1 MYILAPSILSA
12 DFSKLGEDVKT
23 VSDAGAQYIHLD
35 VMDGAFVPSISFGMP
50 VISSLRKTTD
60 RVFDV
65 HMMVEEPGRYV
76 NDVRKAGADL
86 ICVHQEACLHLDRTI
101 NQIKETGAKAAV
113 ALNPATPVETLSCI
127 LKEVDMFLIMSVNP
141 GFGGQKFIPYTLEKI
156 KKLRTML
163 NEAGLTTD
171 IEVDGG
177 VIEAAQSMGASTMQ
191 IIMKVLLPEAL
202 PSLINGSAIAATTI
216 LGYSAMSGAVGGG
229 GLGKLAIMYGY
240 NRYQTDIM
248 FITVVLLI
256 VIVQVFQSFGN
267 WATKRSDRRIS

>member
-76 NDVRKAGADL
+76 NDVRKAGADI

-101 NQIKETGAKAAV
+101 NQIKETGARAAV

-127 LKEVDMFLIMSVNP
+127 LKEADMFLIMSVNP
-141 GFGGQKFIPYTLEKI
+141 GFGGQKFIPYTLQKVRDL
-156 KKLRTML
+156 KKMIDAR
-163 NEAGLTTD
+163 GLKTD

-177 VIEAAQSMGASTMQ
+177 VNLSNVEEILSGGAN
-191 IIMKVLLPEAL
+191 IIVA
-202 PSLINGSAIAATTI
+202 GSAVFNGDVAENTQMFLDI
-216 LGYSAMSGAVGGG
+216 LNS
-229 GLGKLAIMYGY
+229 
-240 NRYQTDIM
+240 
-248 FITVVLLI
+248 
-256 VIVQVFQSFGN
+256 
-267 WATKRSDRRIS
+267 

>member
-1 MYILAPSILSA
+1 MIILSPSILGA
-12 DFSKLGEDVKT
+12 DFTKLGEQVAEVDK
-23 VSDAGAQYIHLD
+23 AGAQYIHLD

-50 VISSLRKTTD
+50 VIKSLRPVTD

-76 NDVRKAGADL
+76 EDIKKAGADL

-101 NQIKETGAKAAV
+101 NQIKETGARAAV

-127 LKEVDMFLIMSVNP
+127 LKEADMFLIMSVNP

-156 KKLRTML
+156 KKLRGML

-177 VIEAAQSMGASTMQ
+177 GNAANVREVLDAGANVIVA
-191 IIMKVLLPEAL
+191 
-202 PSLINGSAIAATTI
+202 GSAVFKNDAAANTKEFLKI
-216 LGYSAMSGAVGGG
+216 FEEYSA
-229 GLGKLAIMYGY
+229 
-240 NRYQTDIM
+240 R
-248 FITVVLLI
+248 
-256 VIVQVFQSFGN
+256 
-267 WATKRSDRRIS
+267 